1 MAHLGKGELADLL
14 AGRLDAAGRQRA
26 FDHLHSGCSFCQ
38 QHLRALAELLL
49 GEEPWRAAEPVAE
62 DQYDEAFAKAGV
74 VARSFRIRWR
84 KEMEKL
90 ERALTLVDQAPG
102 GLGDESFPWRQA
114 QTLHGW
120 PLCEALL
127 QKSYEA
133 RFSDPQRMLNL
144 AQSAVNVAKHIQ
156 LERYPWPGFVA
167 DLRARAFADLGNAY
181 RVNDRLSEAG
191 TAFRQAIG
199 HLKEGTG
206 EPLTQARVLDLL
218 SSLRRAQRR
227 LDDSITLADHV
238 HKLCIEAGD
247 THLAGRALIAKGIST
262 HYQGAPR
269 EAVRLL
275 QQGSDLLESKREPGL
290 KSSTTLGIIHALV
303 DSGEHRQAGGLLLE
317 SGLREAFAAEALNL
331 LKLRW
336 IEGKLHAGLNRPAK
350 AARAFM
356 EVRLEYLG
364 VGQVYDA
371 ALVGLE
377 LAEVWLRQGQT
388 RDVRKLAKEAYGTFR
403 DLGLRSEAARALHY
417 WKNI

>member
-14 AGRLDAAGRQRA
+14 TGRLDAVGRQRA
-26 FDHLHSGCSFCQ
+26 LNHLHSGCSFCQ

-49 GEEPWRAAEPVAE
+49 GEGPWMAAEPVAE

-227 LDDSITLADHV
+227 
-238 HKLCIEAGD
+238 
-247 THLAGRALIAKGIST
+247 
-262 HYQGAPR
+262 
-269 EAVRLL
+269 
-275 QQGSDLLESKREPGL
+275 
-290 KSSTTLGIIHALV
+290 
-303 DSGEHRQAGGLLLE
+303 
-317 SGLREAFAAEALNL
+317 
-331 LKLRW
+331 
-336 IEGKLHAGLNRPAK
+336 
-350 AARAFM
+350 
-356 EVRLEYLG
+356 
-364 VGQVYDA
+364 
-371 ALVGLE
+371 
-377 LAEVWLRQGQT
+377 
-388 RDVRKLAKEAYGTFR
+388 
-403 DLGLRSEAARALHY
+403 
-417 WKNI
+417 